1 MADEGGRF
9 HHAALGAWYAA
20 RDLATAIEETVHH
33 NQRRLAAS
41 GGGFPARLQLRELV
55 AGLDAQLLDLRGAQ
69 GSHPELYRPD
79 DYSASQAFARERRL

>member
-55 AGLDAQLLDLRGAQ
+55 VSLEAQLLDLRGAQ